1 MMIVAVIVIMALS
14 RSKNI
19 PSLLEKITFL
29 LDSSQLDL
37 HSLKFILQIAICCL
51 EVVSL
56 LQPFATAILS
66 VTTILQGSPLLFQTH
81 HLCRTGRFV
90 LPTNSME
97 NHEDKSVV
105 RGELV
110 WFCIISLVNTYVGAI
125 NTLVMQTA

>member
-19 PSLLEKITFL
+19 PSLFKKITFL
-29 LDSSQLDL
+29 LDPGHLDL
-37 HSLKFILQIAICCL
+37 HSLKFILQIAICRL

-66 VTTILQGSPLLFQTH
+66 VTTILQGSPLLLQTH
-81 HLCRTGRFV
+81 HLCRTGTSV
-90 LPTNSME
+90 LPTNSMK
-97 NHEDKSVV
+97 NHEDKSVA

-110 WFCIISLVNTYVGAI
+110 WFCIISLVNPYVRAI